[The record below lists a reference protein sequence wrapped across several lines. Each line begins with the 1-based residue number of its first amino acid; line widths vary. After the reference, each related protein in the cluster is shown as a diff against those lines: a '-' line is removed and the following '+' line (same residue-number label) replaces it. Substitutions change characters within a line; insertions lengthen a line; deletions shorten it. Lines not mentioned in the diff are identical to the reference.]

1 MKATQNAFFF
11 NQNHLPFPSPKFLIY
26 DCLAVSLKKNKQKTK
41 GFLKCQTFSV
51 SKT

>member
-26 DCLAVSLKKNKQKTK
+26 DCLAVSLKKKQTKNKRFFKMSDILS
-41 GFLKCQTFSV
+41 F
-51 SKT
+51 